1 MSDDFRLGL
10 FFVAAVDNGDNG
22 LGEVDEG
29 EAGGGVARKGGGGA
43 CVAIVADAL
52 NEGDLG
58 EQGYL
63 HLLGELLAAFLAED
77 VIAVLGQFGGGEP
90 RHVLDEAEDGHVD
103 LLVAI
108 HVDSLAGVGEGDLLG
123 SGDDDGSGDGEGL
136 QQREMD
142 VAGAWR
148 GVEDEI
154 VELAPVGIGNELL
167 QGAGGHAA
175 TPESGRGG
183 GDEEADG
190 EELDTVF
197 LDGADEV
204 ATILLDGIGTLILY
218 IEHLGHGGSEDV
230 GVEQT
235 YLVAETGE
243 GDGEVGR
250 DGALADASLAG
261 TDGDDVLDAWQ
272 QLADLGAGSGLELGL
287 DGDLDVLSAVVL
299 DGSLGG
305 FYRRL
310 QEGVG
315 VARELEHDLHL
326 PGLAFG

>member
-1 MSDDFRLGL
+1 
-10 FFVAAVDNGDNG
+10 
-22 LGEVDEG
+22 
-29 EAGGGVARKGGGGA
+29 
-43 CVAIVADAL
+43 
-52 NEGDLG
+52 
-58 EQGYL
+58 
-63 HLLGELLAAFLAED
+63 
-77 VIAVLGQFGGGEP
+77 
-90 RHVLDEAEDGHVD
+90 
-103 LLVAI
+103 
-108 HVDSLAGVGEGDLLG
+108 
-123 SGDDDGSGDGEGL
+123 
-136 QQREMD
+136 MD

-154 VELAPVGIGNELL
+154 VELAPVGIGNQLL

-183 GDEEADG
+183 GDEETDG
-190 EELDTVF
+190 EQLDTVF
-197 LDGADEV
+197 LDGTDEV

-305 FYRRL
+305 FHRRL
-310 QEGVG
+310 EEGVG
-315 VARELEHDLHL
+315 VARELEHDLHF